1 MRGEVRV
8 KLAKTLAIV
17 VCAGL
22 LSAGAFGY
30 AHRAYAQDAEEGA
43 WGAAANANPDESNSP
58 ETKAPALSI
67 AGCWEGPANDKAD
80 GTGTLFL
87 SFVQS
92 SNGKK
97 LVSSSSFDFE
107 WPDQAFAHGPMKG
120 TVTSKGFKFKGNAGK
135 GCPVSGSG
143 KGDKPGRP
151 GTASFGGE
159 CGRFFKNVTF
169 SITPGCI

>member
-1 MRGEVRV
+1 M

-17 VCAGL
+17 VCAGV
-22 LSAGAFGY
+22 LSAGALGS

-43 WGAAANANPDESNSP
+43 WGTAATANPDESSSP
-58 ETKAPALSI
+58 EAKAPPLSI
-67 AGCWEGPANDKAD
+67 EGCWEGSVNDKAD

-87 SFVQS
+87 SFIQS

-143 KGDKPGRP
+143 KGDESGMT
-151 GTASFGGE
+151 GTAKFGGE
-159 CGRFFKNVTF
+159 CARFFKNVTF